1 MTYSFGEV
9 RLTCLHPATG
19 KSYSSANAA
28 SEVLSLTY
36 GSFSALFTGDLEAE
50 GEQELIH
57 RFSSLDHDLLKVG
70 HHGSRDA
77 SSSAFLE
84 AVSPQLAVISAGVRN
99 QYGHPH
105 KEVLER
111 LKACGAQIYLTA
123 EKGQIQV
130 KVDRSGAMTVQ
141 SMF

>member
-1 MTYSFGEV
+1 MEPIINHPY
-9 RLTCLHPATG
+9 LTAIKRTAMSVPTRYL
-19 KSYSSANAA
+19 
-28 SEVLSLTY
+28 
-36 GSFSALFTGDLEAE
+36 LE
-50 GEQELIH
+50 
-57 RFSSLDHDLLKVG
+57 HDLLKVG

-111 LKACGAQIYLTA
+111 LKACGAKIYLTA

-130 KVDRSGAMTVQ
+130 RVDRSGAMTVQ